1 MSLTNTPSLGLG
13 EGIINDVYDLICFI
27 YVIHIPAS
35 DLRIYRAWREFIS
48 SVFSCNTHISSG
60 WFQ

>member
-13 EGIINDVYDLICFI
+13 EGIMNDVYDLFCLI

-35 DLRIYRAWREFIS
+35 DLR
-48 SVFSCNTHISSG
+48 HI
-60 WFQ
+60 